1 MKKNLSDERR
11 REKKTGL
18 FPERFPL
25 NPTLELSWP
34 RVACPT
40 CLEGFPNFYCDEDA
54 RV

>member
-1 MKKNLSDERR
+1 MKKNLSDGRR
-11 REKKTGL
+11 RKKNWT

-34 RVACPT
+34 RVACLT
-40 CLEGFPNFYCDEDA
+40 YLEGFPNFYCDEDV